1 MLSDLHSTTALLISI
16 IVQYEYVLKD
26 MGYFLDLVLIY
37 TENGYLHLE
46 MERVVN
52 RKYRYGHSYQEVLFL
67 VASEYC
73 SLKETCRIYMGLFGS
88 LPQFASSCH
97 NSS

>member
-16 IVQYEYVLKD
+16 IVQYEYVLTD

-46 MERVVN
+46 MEKWR
-52 RKYRYGHSYQEVLFL
+52 EW
-67 VASEYC
+67 
-73 SLKETCRIYMGLFGS
+73 
-88 LPQFASSCH
+88 
-97 NSS
+97 